1 MLPKKTAV
9 TKENS
14 YMMHCNLLSHFLSQS
29 IIFFF
34 LFENTLSNFYFHTN
48 YYFHTW
54 DIHLLLAVMIFE
66 PRAKYILSYS
76 TIYSDHMCTC
86 KLSKW
91 TCVLLLL
98 FFGGGG
104 GFFCWWWLFFGLFCC
119 CFWKRRSSELFV
131 FNFFPS
137 TNGKHL
143 RKI

>member
-1 MLPKKTAV
+1 MCYLKRQ
-9 TKENS
+9 
-14 YMMHCNLLSHFLSQS
+14 LSWRKILTWCIATYLATFYHRASF
-29 IIFFF
+29 FFF

-76 TIYSDHMCTC
+76 TIYSNQMCTC

-98 FFGGGG
+98 LFFGGGVSFFVG
-104 GFFCWWWLFFGLFCC
+104 GD
-119 CFWKRRSSELFV
+119 CFWFLLLLFLKKKILGV
-131 FNFFPS
+131 VCFQLFPKYKWE
-137 TNGKHL
+137 TP
-143 RKI
+143 